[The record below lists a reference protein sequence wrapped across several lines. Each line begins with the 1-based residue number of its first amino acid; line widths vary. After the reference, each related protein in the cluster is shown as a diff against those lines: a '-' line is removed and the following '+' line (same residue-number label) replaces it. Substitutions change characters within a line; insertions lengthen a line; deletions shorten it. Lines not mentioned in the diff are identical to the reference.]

1 MTSPNN
7 FGLPNQYPESLYPSD
22 NPCKSISLSPARPSI
37 DQYFMAMA
45 FLVSS
50 RATCQ
55 EAKVGAVLVSSDRH
69 VLATGYNGML
79 SGLPECDHTG
89 SCKLTRA
96 RSNGE
101 TIKMC
106 PTIHAEANALAQY
119 RLAHN
124 QPCVPQDTTIYVT
137 TFPCL
142 ACVQQLIQAKV
153 SKVIYGSSNSWEGVS
168 KDYYDNQITFKKLE
182 LPWSQQDNLKY
193 LGQL

>member
-1 MTSPNN
+1 MEPTQLTIN
-7 FGLPNQYPESLYPSD
+7 
-22 NPCKSISLSPARPSI
+22 KRPSI
-37 DQYFMAMA
+37 DEYFMAMA

-50 RATCQ
+50 RATCK
-55 EAKVGAVLVSSDRH
+55 EAKVGAVLVSSNRH

-96 RSNGE
+96 KSTGE
-101 TIKMC
+101 VTRMC

-124 QPCVPQDTTIYVT
+124 QPWVPKDTTIYVT

-153 SKVIYGSSNSWEGVS
+153 LRVIYGSSNSWEGVS
-168 KDYYDNQITFKKLE
+168 KDYYSNLITFKKLE
-182 LPWSQQDNLKY
+182 FPLSLQNNLKSWANSK
-193 LGQL
+193 